1 MSKYPKYL
9 FSVKVEFGKSMFAQ
23 ITKRKQRTNRS
34 TVIIDP
40 VNNATEKIENVTIG
54 GHFEFLFEDN

>member
-1 MSKYPKYL
+1 
-9 FSVKVEFGKSMFAQ
+9 MFAQ

-40 VNNATEKIENVTIG
+40 VNNATEKIENVTID
-54 GHFEFLFEDN
+54 GHFEFLFEDNELEQGK